1 MTALEA
7 KQLTLGTVNQTK
19 VTRISQDIEKAAKVG
34 KFEITVR
41 DDSDI
46 IVEYFRS
53 LGYDVKYTLGGD
65 IVINWK

>member
-1 MTALEA
+1 MTASEA
-7 KQLTLGTVNQTK
+7 KKLALGTVNQTK
-19 VTRISQDIEKAAKVG
+19 VTRISQDIEKAAKAG